1 MANSFAA
8 QLADALENSW
18 PAVARPNQLPPPGDW
33 WQIWLLL
40 AGRGF
45 GKTRTL
51 AEWVC
56 DQAAS
61 GQASRIALVAA
72 TAADARDVL
81 VEGESGILAVA
92 PPWCRP
98 IYEPSKRRLTWPNG
112 VIATTFSAEEPD
124 RLRGPQ
130 HDAAVCDE
138 LASWSH
144 PETWD
149 MLQFGLRLGR
159 KPRCLIATTPRPT
172 KLLRELLAR
181 EGHDVVV
188 TRGSSY
194 DNKANLAPPFF
205 AQIVKKYEGTRL
217 GRQELNAELLE
228 DTPGAL
234 WSQGLI
240 DGTRISAAPELT
252 RIVVAIDP
260 AATSGEDAD
269 ETGVVVVGQDKDGQG
284 YVLADCSG
292 RYTPIEWARIAISA
306 YRTHHADRIVA
317 ERNNGGDMVEA
328 TLRMV
333 DQNVPVTTVWAS
345 RGKVTRAEPI
355 SALYEQGRMHHVGT
369 FPQLEDQMTNFT
381 SDFDREAA
389 GYSPDRLDAMVWAA
403 TELLVEPMASYGIFE
418 LYRRQAEALAT
429 AKNQ

>member
-1 MANSFAA
+1 
-8 QLADALENSW
+8 
-18 PAVARPNQLPPPGDW
+18 
-33 WQIWLLL
+33 
-40 AGRGF
+40 
-45 GKTRTL
+45 
-51 AEWVC
+51 
-56 DQAAS
+56 
-61 GQASRIALVAA
+61 
-72 TAADARDVL
+72 L

-92 PPWCRP
+92 PPWCQP

-159 KPRCLIATTPRPT
+159 RPRCLIATTPRPT

-194 DNKANLAPPFF
+194 DNKANLAPAFF

-418 LYRRQAEALAT
+418 LYRRQAEALAA

>member
-56 DQAAS
+56 EQAAS

-194 DNKANLAPPFF
+194 DNKANLAPAFF

-269 ETGVVVVGQDKDGQG
+269 ETGVVVVGQDEKGEG

-306 YRTHHADRIVA
+306 YRSHHADRIVA

-381 SDFDREAA
+381 SDFDREVA

-418 LYRRQAEALAT
+418 LYRRQAEALAA